1 MHVAPIDYAILAVYF
16 VVVLGIGF
24 YLKSRM
30 RKSSDFLLAGRHI
43 PAWAAGLAFVGVFM
57 MPFYYGSKA
66 RSVPEY
72 LRLRFDEKTRSLNAI
87 TFAVMTVLSSGISL
101 FAMGKLFNA
110 LLGWNMQVSFA
121 VSALVVLGYVVLG
134 GLTSAIYNEVLQ
146 FGLIVVGFAPLT
158 YLGLRD
164 VGGWSGMA
172 AKLPPTFTHVWTNLA
187 RPDANP
193 LGVEWFGMVMG
204 SASCC
209 RSATGAPSFS
219 SSSARCPPSR
229 RTPRAA
235 RRSSARSRR
244 CSFRSS

>member
-16 VVVLGIGF
+16 IVVLGIGF

-30 RKSSDFLLAGRHI
+30 RKS
-43 PAWAAGLAFVGVFM
+43 
-57 MPFYYGSKA
+57 
-66 RSVPEY
+66 
-72 LRLRFDEKTRSLNAI
+72 
-87 TFAVMTVLSSGISL
+87 ISL
-101 FAMGKLFNA
+101 FVIGKLFNA

-193 LGVEWFGMVMG
+193 LGVE
-204 SASCC
+204 
-209 RSATGAPSFS
+209 
-219 SSSARCPPSR
+219 SR
-229 RTPRAA
+229 GTHGRPCW
-235 RRSSARSRR
+235 RSSCWR
-244 CSFRSS
+244 